1 MHDDQSILE
10 VCSNLQVLVPALGE
24 AVARDQG
31 TADEERVSA
40 ASVVPSLPVNTDVLT
55 AVREVRDRLPALR
68 HAAIVAL
75 GEWQKGRPYG
85 TPEAAL
91 DHIPVLHNRLR
102 ARGLVHVA
110 ENLAQG
116 TEAVLRVVQLALGL
130 RTLDRPLGEP
140 CPVHDEAIVGLVTP
154 GDIGYLEYDHLD
166 AQGRPVQPRVRWIR
180 TEAVLCRHC
189 GTSWSPGQYLL
200 LGRMIKEAAA
210 RRRAAREGEA
220 A

>member
-1 MHDDQSILE
+1 MHDDRSILE
-10 VCSNLQVLVPALGE
+10 VCETLDVLLPALGE

-31 TADEERVSA
+31 AADEERVSA
-40 ASVVPSLPVNTDVLT
+40 SSVVPSLPVNTDVLA

-68 HAAIVAL
+68 YAAQVAL
-75 GEWQKGRPYG
+75 GEKRPLG
-85 TPEAAL
+85 TPEGAL
-91 DHIPVLHNRLR
+91 RHIPVLHERLR
-102 ARGLVHVA
+102 GRGLVHVA

-116 TEAVLRVVQLALGL
+116 TEAVLRLVQLALGL
-130 RTLDRPLGEP
+130 RTLDKPLGEP

-166 AQGRPVQPRVRWIR
+166 AQGRPVQPRVRWIH

-189 GTSWSPGQYLL
+189 GTSWSPGQYVL
-200 LGRMIKEAAA
+200 LGRRIKEAAA
-210 RRRAAREGEA
+210 RRRAAREGDA